1 MTSFDLTAPLPA
13 STTVLEASAGTGKTY
28 TIAAL
33 TCRYIAE
40 QGRDVRDVLLITFGN
55 AASNELR
62 ERVFAALAQAEQD
75 LTAFLATGTPPD
87 DDLARLLCAAEAEQR
102 RERLRTAVARFD
114 EATIVTTHAFCQAM
128 LRSLGILG
136 DHDPAER
143 LLPDPDPLIAQC
155 AADQYLHDFGRV
167 DGDDPPP
174 SLAPKTA
181 MDLARESCLTPL
193 DLHPAEGPEAA
204 FGLRVRQRF
213 AARRCE
219 LGVVTYDD
227 LISRL
232 RDALR
237 HPVSGEAAVEVL
249 RRRYPVVLVDEF
261 QDTDPAQWAIIERTF
276 VAPGRPT
283 ILVGDPKQS
292 IYGFRNADVLSY
304 LEATRRATTLS
315 LDLNYRSDQAVT
327 DGVGALFGNVRLGD
341 ERIRVDPVRSRQ
353 EGTRL
358 LLAGP
363 THSQARVWIRGASA
377 EHLPVS
383 PDEAI
388 AEDLIGQVR
397 RLLADG
403 RIEDPRSPGGSRP
416 VRLGDIVVLT
426 RQGQRAEQLGRRLL
440 DAGHP
445 AMLMG
450 QQSVW
455 RQPAARDWLTLLLAM
470 AKPSVSANRKAALTS
485 LLGADLAVLA
495 DPSSPRSA
503 EISALIR
510 ELAHLW
516 TTGGITQVF
525 TTLRLRTRLDARLLA
540 APGGERQLADLM
552 HVAELLGAQDA
563 GSLASLAGWLEARIA
578 APGEAE
584 APLRAEDDADAIRL
598 MTMHSAK
605 GLEFP
610 IVLLPEVSHTKV
622 LTYKPFPFIEGGRR
636 KLYVGGRPQRN
647 SRLETELTRQL
658 RDEELRLLYV
668 GLTRAK
674 HLAIAWHVDDQRSAT
689 SPMSALLYRDPAAT
703 ELAPRYS
710 PGGRRVSLDPATV
723 LLQQLDPARQERR
736 VSSPSSPP
744 PLAPSTVTRR
754 IDPTWRR
761 TSYTGL
767 TQALHDASPAFADE
781 PAALEALPGDPALAV
796 VSPMAELPSGAAFGT
811 LVHAALEGLD
821 WSPAALSDDARRV
834 AAELGTRFGF
844 APEQRA
850 VLAESLDAVCRTPL
864 APLTEAALSDLGTA
878 ARLAELDF
886 DLPLADRGRP
896 GTVGDLARLMAQHL
910 RPDDPLAGYPARLA
924 ATEAAEGVLNG
935 FLTGS
940 IDAVLRT
947 PEGRFLV
954 VDYKT
959 NNLSPSPDVPQILGH
974 YTPAAMAE
982 AMMQAHYPLQALL
995 YCAALHRYL
1004 GLRLPD
1010 YRPHRHLGGVG
1021 YLFVRGMAGPDT
1033 PVVAGARCGVFAW
1046 HPSPELVAAT
1056 SELLG
1061 GIE

>member
-1 MTSFDLTAPLPA
+1 MTSFDLAAPLPA
-13 STTVLEASAGTGKTY
+13 STVVLEASAGTGKTY

-40 QGRDVRDVLLITFGN
+40 QGRDIRDVLLITFGN

-62 ERVFAALAQAEQD
+62 ERVFTALIHAEQALA
-75 LTAFLATGTPPD
+75 AFLATGTPPG
-87 DDLARLLCAAEAEQR
+87 DDLTRTLCTEDAER
-102 RERLRTAVARFD
+102 HRERLHAAVARFD

-128 LRSLGILG
+128 LRALGILG
-136 DHDPAER
+136 DHDPAEQ
-143 LLPDPDPLIAQC
+143 LLPDAVQLIEQC
-155 AADQYLHDFGRV
+155 AADQYLHDFGRT
-167 DGDDPPP
+167 DGGDRPPAI
-174 SLAPKTA
+174 APKTA
-181 MDLARESCLTPL
+181 MDLAREACLSQL
-193 DLHPAEGPEAA
+193 ALHPADGPDAA
-204 FGLRVRQRF
+204 FGSQVRQRF
-213 AARRCE
+213 ADRKRE

-227 LISRL
+227 LITRL
-232 RDALR
+232 QDALH
-237 HPVSGEAAVEVL
+237 HPVSGEAAIQVL

-261 QDTDPAQWAIIERTF
+261 QDTDPAQWAIIERAF

-304 LEATRRATTLS
+304 LDATSRATKLS

-327 DGVGALFGNVRLGD
+327 DGVGALFGTVRLGD
-341 ERIRVDPVRSRQ
+341 ERITVDPISSRHT
-353 EGTRL
+353 GTGL
-358 LLAGP
+358 LLAGSAP
-363 THSQARVWIRGASA
+363 PGARVWIRGASA
-377 EHLPVS
+377 DHLPVS
-383 PDEAI
+383 PAEAI

-397 RLLADG
+397 RLLTDG
-403 RIEDPRSPGGSRP
+403 RIWHPGSPDGSRP

-426 RQGQRAEQLGRRLL
+426 RQGQRAEQLSRRLIE
-440 DAGHP
+440 AGHP

-450 QQSVW
+450 QQPVW
-455 RQPAARDWLTLLLAM
+455 RQPAAREWLTLLLAM
-470 AKPSVSANRKAALTS
+470 AKPSVSANRKAALTA
-485 LLGADLAVLA
+485 LLGSDLAALA
-495 DPSSPRSA
+495 DSSSPESA
-503 EISALIR
+503 EASALIR

-525 TTLRLRTRLDARLLA
+525 TTLRMRTRLDARLLA
-540 APGGERQLADLM
+540 VPGGERHLADTV
-552 HVAELLGAQDA
+552 HVAELLGEQGA
-563 GSLASLAGWLEARIA
+563 GSLASLAAWLEARIA
-578 APGEAE
+578 TPGESE
-584 APLRAEDDADAIRL
+584 APIRAEDDADAIRL

-622 LTYKPFPFIEGGRR
+622 ITYKPFPLIESGRR
-636 KLYVGGRPQRN
+636 KLYVGGKPQRN

-689 SPMSALLYRDPAAT
+689 SPMSALLYRDPTAA

-710 PGGRRVSLDPATV
+710 PSGRGISFDATKV
-723 LLQQLDPARQERR
+723 LLQRLDPTRQERWA
-736 VSSPSSPP
+736 SSPARPGPVS
-744 PLAPSTVTRR
+744 LATFTRR
-754 IDPTWRR
+754 IDATWRR

-767 TQALHDASPAFADE
+767 TQALHDASSVLADE
-781 PAALEALPGDPALAV
+781 PVALEALPSDLALGMP
-796 VSPMAELPSGAAFGT
+796 SPMAELPSGAAFGT
-811 LVHAALEGLD
+811 LVHACLERLD
-821 WSPAALSDDARRV
+821 WSSGALAEEAPRV
-834 AAELGTRFGF
+834 ATELGTRFGF
-844 APEQRA
+844 TAAQCA
-850 VLAESLDAVCRTPL
+850 ALAASLEAVCRTPL
-864 APLTEAALSDLGTA
+864 TPLTDAALTDLGTP

-896 GTVGDLARLMAQHL
+896 GTVGDLARIMAEHL
-910 RPDDPLAGYPARLA
+910 HDDDPLAGYPSRLA

-947 PEGRFLV
+947 PDGKFLV

-959 NNLSPSPDVPQILGH
+959 NNLSPSLDAPQILGH
-974 YTPAAMAE
+974 YTPKAMAE

-1004 GLRLPD
+1004 ELRLPG
-1010 YRPHRHLGGVG
+1010 YRPHENLGGVG
-1021 YLFVRGMAGPDT
+1021 YLFVRGMAGADT
-1033 PVVAGARCGVFAW
+1033 PVVAGTRCGVFAW
-1046 HPSPELVAAT
+1046 HPSPDLVVAT
-1056 SELLG
+1056 STLLG
-1061 GIE
+1061 GIG